1 MKIKKTQTKA
11 RKLLALAT
19 VALAVGAQPAIAGSV
34 AGTGGGTEV
43 TQILNNLQLIQQYE
57 QQVQQF
63 ATQGLQL
70 DAQLKNLMKNPG
82 SAMGTD
88 TSRMIQQIGGIM
100 SAQNSMGGSLA
111 QIDRNFAATFNSPAA
126 ASYGEKFSGWTTKS
140 KGTLQSSLQAAGT
153 HRDQYKTDTDAVQ
166 ALYNESQAADGNLG
180 ALQTL
185 AKINVRQI
193 QQTQALGDLMA
204 TQSIA
209 SSTYMAAREAKD
221 QAVIDNDQII
231 QNAFIASKPE
241 NIPATDTNRRTYK
254 KWNLYSPK

>member
-1 MKIKKTQTKA
+1 MKTRTK
-11 RKLLALAT
+11 LQALAIA
-19 VALAVGAQPAIAGSV
+19 ALSMAISAQPASAGSV
-34 AGTGGGTEV
+34 AGFGGGTEV
-43 TQILNNLQLIQQYE
+43 TQLLNNLQLIQQYE

-63 ATQGLQL
+63 MKQGLQL
-70 DAQLKNLMKNPG
+70 DAQLKNLMKNPS

-88 TSRMIQQIGGIM
+88 TTRMIQQIGGIM

-111 QIDRNFAATFNSPAA
+111 QIDRKFAATFNSPAA
-126 ASYGEKFSGWTTKS
+126 ASHSENFSRWTATS
-140 KGTLQSSLQAAGT
+140 KGTLQSSLQAAGM
-153 HRDQYKTDTDAVQ
+153 HRDQYATDTDAVQ
-166 ALYNESQAADGNLG
+166 ALYSESQATDGNLG

-185 AKINVRQI
+185 AKINVKQI

-204 TQSIA
+204 AQNIA
-209 SSTYMAAREAKD
+209 SSTYMAAQTSKEQSA
-221 QAVIDNDQII
+221 IDNDQII